1 MPWRFREGSLLISR
15 TVSSLAT
22 APEGAAPGPPETAHD
37 SRAVAS
43 RPGADAAFGLVLA
56 AGLTL
61 LAFITRGGT
70 DLGTDGLGQNTW
82 AEIILVLIGAGLAVA
97 VVVAGA
103 RGRLWGGGTLLAFA
117 AVTALSAISIAWS
130 VQPANS
136 WQTADQA
143 FAYLLAFGGALALA
157 RLVPARWPGL
167 VGAIALL
174 AAVVCGWAL
183 LVKVFPATLDPGE
196 LYGRLRAP
204 FDYWNATGLMAAMGL
219 PACVWAGA
227 RRERGRVTG
236 ALATPAISVLL
247 AVLILSYS
255 RGAVAATVIGMA
267 LWFAVVPLRLR
278 GALVL
283 AVGAAGG
290 AAISLWALTTH
301 ALTHDYVALA
311 PRTAAGHTFGVV
323 LLVVLALTTIAGF
336 ATTYAIDRVTLPAEL
351 QRRIGTGLVVLVAL
365 VPLAAIGGLAASSRG
380 LTGEVS
386 HLWSTLTSTNA
397 VVKNNSS
404 RLTNL
409 GNSRSRYWSE
419 AITVGKHNA
428 LEGVGAAG
436 FGIARTRYSTDSE
449 QVDNAHGYVVETFAD
464 LGLIGLALNLGLLV
478 AWFIAAGRSV
488 GARARFRAPPGH
500 EAEQAGLLTLLV
512 IVIIFGIH
520 SAIDWTWFIPGTA
533 VPALVCAGWL
543 AGRGPVTEPVGR
555 ISQRRRLTSR
565 PAAGAA
571 IVAIVGLAIVGAWAI
586 WQPLR
591 SADADAGA
599 ITALAHG
606 DTQAAT
612 ADARAAVARNPLA
625 AEPLWELGEIYL
637 GAGDRDGART
647 EFVRAVSLQP
657 QNPQTW
663 FHLGDYE
670 LQVNDGRGAV
680 GPLQRARQL
689 DRTDPTIQTELAQ
702 ALRSR

>member
-1 MPWRFREGSLLISR
+1 M
-15 TVSSLAT
+15 
-22 APEGAAPGPPETAHD
+22 
-37 SRAVAS
+37 
-43 RPGADAAFGLVLA
+43 
-56 AGLTL
+56 
-61 LAFITRGGT
+61 
-70 DLGTDGLGQNTW
+70 
-82 AEIILVLIGAGLAVA
+82 
-97 VVVAGA
+97 
-103 RGRLWGGGTLLAFA
+103 
-117 AVTALSAISIAWS
+117 
-130 VQPANS
+130 
-136 WQTADQA
+136 
-143 FAYLLAFGGALALA
+143 
-157 RLVPARWPGL
+157 
-167 VGAIALL
+167 
-174 AAVVCGWAL
+174 
-183 LVKVFPATLDPGE
+183 
-196 LYGRLRAP
+196 
-204 FDYWNATGLMAAMGL
+204 
-219 PACVWAGA
+219 
-227 RRERGRVTG
+227 
-236 ALATPAISVLL
+236 
-247 AVLILSYS
+247 
-255 RGAVAATVIGMA
+255 
-267 LWFAVVPLRLR
+267 VPLRLR

-336 ATTYAIDRVTLPAEL
+336 ATTYAIDRIALPAEL
-351 QRRIGTGLVVLVAL
+351 QRRIGTVLVVLVAL

-428 LEGVGAAG
+428 LNGVGAAG

-464 LGLIGLALNLGLLV
+464 LGVIGLALNLVLLV

-543 AGRGPVTEPVGR
+543 AGRGPLTEPVGR

-591 SADADAGA
+591 SANADAGA

-680 GPLQRARQL
+680 GPLQRAQQL
-689 DRTDPTIQTELAQ
+689 AEWASG
-702 ALRSR
+702 LRWCRSDCAARWCSRWEPPAAPRFRCGH